1 MNHICYMF
9 IMHYNGIE
17 NLGINLDSRYK
28 YAVDEGKREITV
40 TENPNYIEGL
50 WPEGIASLAA
60 IVGNNGAGKTSSL
73 LYLIRALEEGNG
85 DEEVAAIIIYKQ
97 GDTMYAYIPNGFH
110 YGYSV
115 IPNISEKWEQ
125 VSERPKVNMFYY
137 TSYFRPYTMVH
148 EPGEG
153 ELSGVYNA
161 SDSWRLIRDYL
172 DYANV
177 DTLMRT
183 EPIGMHLDALIA
195 QDNNRI
201 IQLIHDE
208 ELRECLPKNVIPQ
221 YIIIKPNL
229 SGYDRLIYEINL
241 HNQKAKE
248 IKRIDQLRYPFFEL
262 SKDGLLASIVAANL
276 FSICVEM
283 SVPLERVQLVVD
295 KWETLYKERWNDVRG
310 ALVYMQ
316 NEFRSAHRQIYKLQE
331 IVNFLYEVCDGVD
344 DTHTLYIDAFDNKKK
359 EAIRKIRNCF
369 LEKVFLVAHSFDLT
383 YSHTPYAST
392 RLSSGEYDM
401 LRFFSRLYDAV
412 CVYPKRADNIKAPQ
426 LLLIDEAENSYHPE
440 WQRMYISQLTQFVH
454 ALYLRKETASEFQI
468 ILTTHSPILLSD
480 VPVMCT
486 NYLYKDE
493 KDNHVS
499 ILNDRH
505 ETFGANIFDL
515 YRDSFFMNNGL
526 VGEFA
531 QQKIR
536 KIQKDIEDGVM
547 GADDIEKEINMIGDR
562 GIRAYL
568 QTMLDENNKRDMLA
582 YYKSKVE
589 ELENKNNAK
598 D

>member
-1 MNHICYMF
+1 MNHICYIY

-17 NLGINLDSRYK
+17 NLGISLDSRYT
-28 YAVDEGKREITV
+28 YTVDEEEREITV
-40 TENPNYIEGL
+40 TENSNYVEGF
-50 WPEGIASLAA
+50 WPEGIASLVA

-73 LYLIRALEEGNG
+73 LYLIQALEEGNG
-85 DEEVAAIIIYKQ
+85 DKDVAAIIIYKQ

-110 YGYSV
+110 YGYGI
-115 IPNISEKWEQ
+115 IPNTSEKWVK
-125 VSERPKVNMFYY
+125 VSERPKVNLFYY

-161 SDSWRLIRDYL
+161 SDSWRLIKDYQ

-183 EPIGMHLDALIA
+183 EPIGMHLDALIT

-208 ELRECLPKNVIPQ
+208 ELRACLPKSVIPQ
-221 YIIIKPNL
+221 YILIRPNL
-229 SGYDRLIYEINL
+229 SGYDRLVYEINL
-241 HNQKAKE
+241 YNQKAKE
-248 IKRIDQLRYPFFEL
+248 TKRIEQLRYPSFGS
-262 SKDGLLASIVAANL
+262 SKDGLLANIVTANL
-276 FSICVEM
+276 FNICVEM
-283 SVPLERVQLVVD
+283 SAPLDRVQMVVD
-295 KWETLYKERWNDVRG
+295 KWEDLYKERGNDVRG

-316 NEFRSAHRQIYKLQE
+316 NGLKAAHRQLYRLQE
-331 IVNFLYEVCDGVD
+331 IVNFLYEACEGGN
-344 DTHTLYIDAFDNKKK
+344 DTHTLYIDAFDDKNN
-359 EAIRKIRNCF
+359 EIIQKIRNYF
-369 LEKVFLVAHSFDLT
+369 LERVFLTAHSFDLT

-412 CVYPKRADNIKAPQ
+412 CVYPKRADNIQTPQ

-454 ALYLRKETASEFQI
+454 ALYYRKEIAGEFQI

-480 VPVMCT
+480 IPVMCT
-486 NYLYKDE
+486 NYLRKEE

-499 ILNDRH
+499 TLNDRH
-505 ETFGANIFDL
+505 ETFGANVFDL
-515 YRDSFFMNNGL
+515 YRDSFFMSKGL

-536 KIQKDIEDGVM
+536 KIQKDIKDGGM
-547 GADDIEKEINMIGDR
+547 SAEDIEKEINLIGDR

-568 QTMLDENNKRDMLA
+568 QAMLDENDKRDILA
-582 YYKSKVE
+582 YYKSKVK